1 MNVWVTCVSAVKCS
15 VVAVVTKCL
24 PVSFSDL
31 LSGSQSFTLNIKL
44 FTN

>member
-1 MNVWVTCVSAVKCS
+1 MCSLVQSSLKCS

-24 PVSFSDL
+24 PVLFSDL

-44 FTN
+44 FSN